1 MKRSTNLRPVEL
13 DDNDDY
19 LYEEFIK
26 ESNSIEQT
34 RSLEDKSQEEL
45 QQELHVA
52 INDII
57 DTIENEVQS
66 NMRAGRYV
74 EDPTND
80 RDTTNTQRI
89 PPSSNARLQ
98 ARREPLFVQ
107 RRPYLSLL
115 IRNLLVLDYFVVLLL
130 FPFSLYNILRSG
142 FSSVTFSETDFVK
155 DILIYCKYVQIF
167 TQVNGA
173 SHIAYTEANMDLLG
187 KFHNIIIYY
196 TWPIIKWALKS
207 YTSQTWVHQTTIIAY
222 EFIVKASTVALYL
235 IYGVGATIYLA
246 MAGFFF
252 TICLTITL
260 IRRYKS
266 VHTMVAA
273 SLESSATLP
282 GVF

>member
-1 MKRSTNLRPVEL
+1 MKRSTNPRPVEF

-26 ESNSIEQT
+26 ESNTIEET
-34 RSLEDKSQEEL
+34 RSLEEKSQEEL
-45 QQELHVA
+45 QQELQVA

-57 DTIENEVQS
+57 DTIENEV
-66 NMRAGRYV
+66 NNNIRTGRYA
-74 EDPTND
+74 DATTND
-80 RDTTNTQRI
+80 RNTTNTQRI
-89 PPSSNARLQ
+89 PPSPNVRLQ

-167 TQVNGA
+167 TQVDGA
-173 SHIAYTEANMDLLG
+173 PHIAYTEVNMDLLG

-196 TWPIIKWALKS
+196 TCPIIKWALTT
-207 YTSQTWVHQTTIIAY
+207 YTSETWLHHSTILAY
-222 EFIVKASTVALYL
+222 EFTVKASAVALYL